1 MIICMAAATLCFLF
15 FAYLYLSADQSIV
28 NTMVSCCKETEEEN
42 LKKYQLEMSLLIA
55 DIKRTKDLKNRNK
68 VKQAKKLKKKM
79 EEAGKRLETLQN
91 GKNGA
96 LDMVP
101 VAGYRLMQLLGWDGG
116 NEQIKKL
123 YRQCVQFKEKKEAMN
138 YTYYLLGSLFGYV
151 LLGAAA
157 GLFGL
162 GIGLAMQLGTRSA
175 VVALAAFVIFA
186 LIGYLPYDSVRIT
199 IQHRAEE
206 IENQF
211 PQVISKMALL
221 TVAGME
227 VNQAW
232 KLSAESG
239 IGVLYEE
246 MQRVLLDFNNNV
258 SPADAYS
265 RFISRCNNPYT
276 TKLATAILQNISKGN
291 AEIVALFRRLN
302 DESWMEHKHNARRK
316 GEQIQ
321 SKLLVPTILMFLGI
335 IILIIIPIING
346 FNF

>member
-91 GKNGA
+91 GKIGA

-162 GIGLAMQLGTRSA
+162 GIGLTMQLGTRSA

-186 LIGYLPYDSVRIT
+186 LIGYFPYDSVRTT